1 MLSKPFAGGGGKT
14 RRKGRGRLMKIY
26 TIIGGVNGVGKSSL
40 SGVLSAES
48 TDLGIIIDTDR
59 ITVEVGGDKIK
70 GGKLAIKRIEDCLDK
85 GINFTQETTLSGA
98 RTVKTIKRARELD
111 YYIRLYYV
119 GVSSFEESISRIKN
133 RVKKGGHNISDE
145 DVKRRYNKRFEDL
158 AKVLPYCNEVHFFD
172 NENGF
177 VEKAEYKNGAFI
189 TNSGQIPKW
198 LEELKA
204 YLSVY

>member
-1 MLSKPFAGGGGKT
+1 
-14 RRKGRGRLMKIY
+14 MKIY

-48 TDLGIIIDTDR
+48 TDLGVIIDTDK
-59 ITVEVGGDKIK
+59 ITIEVGGDKIK
-70 GGKLAIKRIEDCLDK
+70 GGKIAVKRIEDCLNK

-111 YYIRLYYV
+111 YFIRLYYV
-119 GVSSFEESISRIKN
+119 GVNSSEESINRIKN
-133 RVKKGGHNISDE
+133 RVIKGGHNISDE

-158 AKVLPYCNEVHFFD
+158 SRVLPYCNEVHFFD

-177 VEKAEYKNGAFI
+177 VEKAEYKNGMLI
-189 TNSGQIPKW
+189 TKLGQVPKW
-198 LEELKA
+198 LEELKE
-204 YLSVY
+204 YLKVN